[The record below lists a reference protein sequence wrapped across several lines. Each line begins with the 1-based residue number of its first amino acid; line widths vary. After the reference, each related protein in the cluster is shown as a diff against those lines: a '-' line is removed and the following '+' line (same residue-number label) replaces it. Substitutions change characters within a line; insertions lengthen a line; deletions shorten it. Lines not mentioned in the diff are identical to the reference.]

1 MEDSAH
7 SILVMDDER
16 IIRNLAASIL
26 SRLGYNV
33 TTCANGEEAI
43 SYYKIA
49 FESGSP
55 FFVVIM
61 DLIVYGGM
69 GGIDA
74 ANEILRIDPHA
85 NLVVCSCCA
94 DEAAMENPHH
104 YGFQSSIPKPY
115 TIAQIKE
122 SLVCRGQVYR
132 H

>member
-16 IIRNLAASIL
+16 TIRNLAASIL
-26 SRLGYNV
+26 SRLGYHV

-43 SYYKIA
+43 NYYKTA

-74 ANEILRIDPHA
+74 ANEILRLDPQA
-85 NLVVCSCCA
+85 NLVVCSCYT
-94 DEAAMENPHH
+94 DESAMENPHLF
-104 YGFQSSIPKPY
+104 GFQSSIPKPY

-122 SLVCRGQVYR
+122 SLVCLGKS
-132 H
+132 HPH